1 MRAVTFGRTAA
12 VAVGVLV
19 LAACGDSGD
28 SGIAHLNASATAT
41 ASANVD
47 AGTAEEQALAY
58 AQCMRDNGVDF
69 PDPTVDS
76 EGNLS
81 FEGAFGQFQEGGF
94 DPGDT
99 SFRDAQEA
107 CGDLM
112 EGLVM
117 GGGIAG
123 GAFDSTAMQESM
135 LAYTECLRTEGLDVG
150 DITFDGPGLRG
161 GGEEPPTGVQPTGE
175 PGGAP
180 EAGVAQGGGDRTD
193 MFAQILGQDPT
204 DPAWIAANEACSA
217 TLEAAMPDVP
227 SRSGSV
233 NGQS

>member
-1 MRAVTFGRTAA
+1 MRALTFGRAAA
-12 VAVGVLV
+12 VAVGVLA

-28 SGIAHLNASATAT
+28 SGIAHLSASATAT
-41 ASANVD
+41 ESAN
-47 AGTAEEQALAY
+47 ANSGTAEEQALAF

-81 FEGAFGQFQEGGF
+81 FEGAFGQSQEGGF

-112 EGLVM
+112 EGLVL
-117 GGGIAG
+117 GGGAAG
-123 GAFDSTAMQESM
+123 GGFDSTAMQDSM
-135 LAYTECLRTEGLDVG
+135 LAYTECLRGEGLDVG

-161 GGEEPPTGVQPTGE
+161 DGANPPSDVAPTARPSGGPQGGVF
-175 PGGAP
+175 
-180 EAGVAQGGGDRTD
+180 QGGGDRTD
-193 MFAQILGQDPT
+193 MFAEILGQDST
-204 DPAWIAANEACSA
+204 DPAWIAANEACSS
-217 TLEAAMPDVP
+217 TLEDAMSSFGPAG
-227 SRSGSV
+227 GSTD
-233 NGQS
+233 GQG

>member
-1 MRAVTFGRTAA
+1 MRARIFSRAAA
-12 VAVGVLV
+12 VAVGALA
-19 LAACGDSGD
+19 LAACGDSGE
-28 SGIAHLNASATAT
+28 SGIAHLSADATAT
-41 ASANVD
+41 PSASAD
-47 AGTAEEQALAY
+47 SGTAEEQALAF

-81 FEGAFGQFQEGGF
+81 FEGAFGQSQDGGF

-117 GGGIAG
+117 GGGAAG

-161 GGEEPPTGVQPTGE
+161 GEEPP
-175 PGGAP
+175 
-180 EAGVAQGGGDRTD
+180 AGVAPTTQPEGGPPAGEFQGGGDRTD
-193 MFAQILGQDPT
+193 MFAEILGQDST
-204 DPAWIAANEACSA
+204 DPAWIAANEACSPVLEDAMASFGPGAA
-217 TLEAAMPDVP
+217 TT
-227 SRSGSV
+227 G
-233 NGQS
+233 GQG